1 VLPEVTIQ
9 VPPEAGYLLTC
20 KEGGKLGIADIEIVQ
35 RELFK
40 KVRKH
45 AGSLLLAV
53 NAAYYVE
60 GDAIICGTW
69 GTHGTDKAT
78 SLILHTRAR
87 PSARV
92 CTRVLYLS

>member
-1 VLPEVTIQ
+1 MQ
-9 VPPEAGYLLTC
+9 VPPEPGYLLTC

-53 NAAYYVE
+53 TNNAAHYVE
-60 GDAIICGTW
+60 GDAIICSTW
-69 GTHGTDKAT
+69 ATHGTDTAT

-92 CTRVLYLS
+92 CTRALHLS